1 MQNTQDS
8 QGTPDSQETQGTQET
23 NENRR
28 SIVTAIVLLGIL
40 VGVAVW
46 RSQGY
51 SASGLKL
58 YRHTGTHIMSTE
70 YRVLV
75 TVPATTSPQK
85 CEGICRTATEAG
97 RWVEREMNIYN
108 PYSPLSKFNA
118 AAPGDYPLDPKLV
131 GVLRLSRDVWTAS
144 GGAFDVTARPLIG
157 LWKTSLKA
165 GIVPDAA
172 ARKTARNKSGW
183 ADFTLPAT
191 GATVGKKRTSACVDL
206 GGVAKGYAIDL
217 AVESLIAQ
225 GAIGGMV
232 EFGGDV
238 RCFGRK
244 PDGKPW
250 RMGLADPYHP
260 HAIYLDPA
268 GAIVILGL
276 GDEAVCTSG
285 DYARGEEIKGR
296 RYSHIVNPATL
307 GATTKSPSVTVI
319 APDAMTADAWATAL
333 SVLGPAGLEKLKGTK
348 VEAMILMG
356 DTEETTVYYA
366 TENFE
371 RRFLTDMK
379 YPKGK

>member
-1 MQNTQDS
+1 M
-8 QGTPDSQETQGTQET
+8 QETQETQEMQST
-23 NENRR
+23 QDTKQQLDTRR
-28 SIVTAIVLLGIL
+28 STVTAIVLLGLL

-46 RSQGY
+46 RSGGY
-51 SASGLKL
+51 SSSGLVL
-58 YRHTGTHIMSTE
+58 HRYEGRMIMSTPQFNI
-70 YRVLV
+70 LA
-75 TVPATTSPQK
+75 TIPASNASAR
-85 CEGICRTATEAG
+85 GGAICRQADQAAH
-97 RWVEREMNIYN
+97 WVEREMNIYN
-108 PYSPLSKFNA
+108 PQSPLSKFNA
-118 AAPGDYPLDPKLV
+118 AAPGEYALDAKLV
-131 GVLRLSRDVWTAS
+131 KVLALSLDVWRKS

-157 LWKTSLKA
+157 LWKTSLRA
-165 GIVPDAA
+165 GAVPDSA
-172 ARKTARNKSGW
+172 ARQAARDKSCW
-183 ADFTLPAT
+183 ADFVLPAT
-191 GATVGKKRTSACVDL
+191 GEIVGKKRASACVDL

-217 AVESLIAQ
+217 AVESLVAQ

-232 EFGGDV
+232 DIGGDV

-244 PDGKPW
+244 PDGTPW

-285 DYARGEEIKGR
+285 DYARGEEISGR

-348 VEAMILMG
+348 IEAMILMG
-356 DTEETTVYYA
+356 ETEETTVYYA

-379 YPKGK
+379 YPKGE